1 MTLRLLLHF
10 AILQPVRWSSDH
22 HNSDMFLHVFLLSV
36 AVTAPA
42 SAATRKLQTNL
53 TCFRSSDPAAVIAT
67 QLHGNHDDQRFL
79 WTKDPDSAPLP
90 QCSSSSFSP
99 PSSRCEVCHLGQVFI
114 ICADLPDGAVLYLER
129 PGVPYRTERS
139 ACPVPPA
146 AVEPPADE
154 NTRNHFAAVASLI
167 LLILFLILILTAVAH
182 GSQQDGSG
190 GTAEPPHDLEMF
202 YQTRQLNVSNGP

>member
-1 MTLRLLLHF
+1 MILRLLLHF
-10 AILQPVRWSSDH
+10 AIRQPVRWSSDH
-22 HNSDMFLHVFLLSV
+22 HNSDMFLHVFLLS

-79 WTKDPDSAPLP
+79 WTKDPDSALLP

-99 PSSRCEVCHLGQVFI
+99 PASRCEVCHLGQVFI

-139 ACPVPPA
+139 ACPLPPA

-167 LLILFLILILTAVAH
+167 LLILILTAVAH

-190 GTAEPPHDLEMF
+190 ETAEPPHDLEMDSCPPS
-202 YQTRQLNVSNGP
+202 QLSVLGRRTDS